1 MEPLKGEKLVSK
13 SRWPRRSLLY
23 HFLWA
28 NDDNYVQV
36 EILGKRKR
44 ELGLVEQA
52 KKNDVTLKRVTANI
66 LDVELSKGHSEM
78 GPLSVIQRSSTFF
91 AVWKFF
97 KFLRVECPK
106 TVFHSLFFLKENIVV
121 NRGVFRTQLNIY
133 DGAFLR
139 K

>member
-13 SRWPRRSLLY
+13 SRWSRRSLLY

-36 EILGKRKR
+36 EVLGKRKR

-78 GPLSVIQRSSTFF
+78 GPLSVIQRNSTFF
-91 AVWKFF
+91 AVWNFF
-97 KFLRVECPK
+97 KFLRVEFPK
-106 TVFHSLFFLKENIVV
+106 TVFHSLFF
-121 NRGVFRTQLNIY
+121 
-133 DGAFLR
+133 
-139 K
+139 